1 MRLNLKSSCAL
12 LLALFI
18 VNPASAATYQ
28 EGLISS
34 FPNNGTTFTPSIL
47 MQERLQY
54 APRASMIVINGRTST
69 VKNSAA
75 DELLALKRAL
85 SARKYII
92 EKYAV
97 SPLKIQVN
105 FVSASDYITEN
116 VTAQGQLENQRVEI
130 IMHFLQPEV
139 EHEIKRE
146 SAKKRTQTITHQNK
160 RVERTFNQEAHP
172 KASVTIN
179 GASFAPIKPT
189 HPSPAK
195 APVKTNLIDL
205 F

>member
-139 EHEIKRE
+139 EHQIKRG
-146 SAKKRTQTITHQNK
+146 STQKHTQTITRQNK
-160 RVERTFNQEAHP
+160 ITEQTFNQEAHP
-172 KASVTIN
+172 KSVVTISGGNFASVKL
-179 GASFAPIKPT
+179 AQ
-189 HPSPAK
+189 PSSAK
-195 APVKTNLIDL
+195 TSVKKSLIEL

>member
-1 MRLNLKSSCAL
+1 MRLNLSSCAL

-34 FPNNGTTFTPSIL
+34 FPNNGTTFTPSII

-69 VKNSAA
+69 AKNSAA

-116 VTAQGQLENQRVEI
+116 VTTQGQLENQRVEI

-139 EHEIKRE
+139 EHEIRRE
-146 SAKKRTQTITHQNK
+146 SAKKRTQTITLQNK
-160 RVERTFNQEAHP
+160 RGERTFNQETHP

-179 GASFAPIKPT
+179 GANFAPIKPAQ
-189 HPSPAK
+189 PRPAK
-195 APVKTNLIDL
+195 VHVKTNPIDL

>member
-34 FPNNGTTFTPSIL
+34 FPNNGTTFTPSII

-69 VKNSAA
+69 AKNSAA

-92 EKYAV
+92 EKYSV

-116 VTAQGQLENQRVEI
+116 VTTQGQLENQRVEI

-139 EHEIKRE
+139 EHEIRRE
-146 SAKKRTQTITHQNK
+146 SAKKRTQTITLQNK
-160 RVERTFNQEAHP
+160 RGERTFNQETHP

-179 GASFAPIKPT
+179 GANFAPIKPAQ
-189 HPSPAK
+189 PRPAK
-195 APVKTNLIDL
+195 VHVKTNPIDL